1 MKSAIIKILVGE
13 PSDLI
18 EPQRQYEL
26 LLGRRNDLV
35 DAFRATLN
43 EEQCKQY
50 DDIIDIENDLTDIM
64 EDEYYKKGFKLGL
77 QLGVE
82 VFSE

>member
-18 EPQRQYEL
+18 EPPRQYEL

-35 DAFRATLN
+35 DEFRATLN

>member
-18 EPQRQYEL
+18 EPPRQYEL

-35 DAFRATLN
+35 DAFHATLN

>member
-18 EPQRQYEL
+18 EPPRQYEL

-35 DAFRATLN
+35 DAFRFAVLHSSL
-43 EEQCKQY
+43 CKGRY
-50 DDIIDIENDLTDIM
+50 FAK
-64 EDEYYKKGFKLGL
+64 Y
-77 QLGVE
+77 
-82 VFSE
+82 